1 MDVSSL
7 LEVLNL
13 ERTDP
18 CKFMGKSLDV
28 DASRIFGGQ
37 VVAQAIIAAQ
47 RCDETTRRIHSL
59 HASFLRPGD
68 PAVPIEF
75 EAAVLSSG
83 RTFSTRQVNARQNNR
98 LLFTMNAS
106 FQAQQPGLEHQS
118 RMPEVK
124 PPAELLSR
132 QEQLASDPRNLP
144 KKVVE
149 FWNRPRPV
157 DMRPLGVDH
166 YLNRT
171 QKAPRQNIW
180 LKVVGKVPQGPLI
193 QSAVLAYLSD
203 LTLLEVTT
211 LPHGRSALD
220 DEIETA
226 SLDHSMWF
234 HRDVDVSQW
243 LLCSQDSPSTSSNL
257 GLARSQIFME
267 DGTLVA
273 STAQEGLIRLI

>member
-1 MDVSSL
+1 MDVSGL
-7 LEVLNL
+7 IEVLNL
-13 ERTDP
+13 ERTGP
-18 CKFMGKSLDV
+18 CKFKGKSLDM
-28 DASRIFGGQ
+28 DATRVFGGQ

-59 HASFLRPGD
+59 HASFLRPGK
-68 PAVPIEF
+68 PAAPIEF
-75 EAAVLSSG
+75 EASVLSSG

-118 RMPEVK
+118 RMPAVK
-124 PPAELLSR
+124 RPAELLSR
-132 QEQLASDPRNLP
+132 QDQLASNPRNLP
-144 KKVVE
+144 RKVVE
-149 FWNRPRPV
+149 FWNRPHPV
-157 DMRPLGVDH
+157 DVRPLGVDH
-166 YLNRT
+166 YLNQTER
-171 QKAPRQNIW
+171 APQQNIW
-180 LKVVGKVPQGPLI
+180 LKIVGKVPQRPLI
-193 QSAVLAYLSD
+193 QSAVLAYVSD

-211 LPHGRSALD
+211 LPHGRTALD

-243 LLCSQDSPSTSSNL
+243 LLCSQDSPSASASL

-267 DGTLVA
+267 DGILVA